1 MPLQAIA
8 GPHLPLSRPA
18 LDRSERMSSLQGWFE
33 TDDRDTRLAL
43 QVLNSYGITRDVE
56 LAFVNIT
63 HLAPHPD
70 LTPRILQQLHQR
82 AISRLAAEP
91 IAGLSLVEQFLDDAP
106 EHAELPGPSSRTISS
121 TIPDLD
127 ELLQGGWKRSELIEI
142 AGPRASGRHLLLL
155 HAMLHDLAVN
165 PTHRALY
172 VHSGTLDVQ
181 RCLRVLMSI
190 IEGLRSRG
198 ASFTREEDG
207 AQVDT
212 QEFAVDILRR
222 LSVAQPTLSPQQA
235 LEHVETELGR
245 TDIDE
250 SLALSCI
257 VIDPIDALL
266 GGKIL
271 SDKSAKGY
279 AMMAT
284 FMGRLKEIAS
294 SAKDRPVVFFI
305 NSGSAPSSYTNS
317 ASGVSRVSIFPTIP
331 PPPSAPPPPALRPS
345 LGTTFTYLTDMT
357 LWFTRADHIWTS
369 IGSSTTPI
377 KTRFVIELVR
387 SRRGESGGWT
397 MFQSPDGISLLP
409 EE

>member
-1 MPLQAIA
+1 
-8 GPHLPLSRPA
+8 
-18 LDRSERMSSLQGWFE
+18 MSSLQDWFE

-43 QVLNSYGITRDVE
+43 QVLYGYGITRDVD
-56 LAFVNIT
+56 LAFVNIA

-70 LTPRILQQLHQR
+70 LPHRILHQLHRR

-91 IAGLSLVEQFLDDAP
+91 VAGLTLAEQLLNDGQ
-106 EHAELPGPSSRTISS
+106 EHAGALSPSQRVISS
-121 TIPDLD
+121 TIPELD
-127 ELLQGGWKRSELIEI
+127 ELLQGGWKPSELIEI

-155 HAMLHDLAVN
+155 HAMLHDLVVH

-172 VHSGTLDVQ
+172 VHSGTLDVH
-181 RCLRVLMSI
+181 RCLRMLMSI

-212 QEFAVDILRR
+212 QGFAVDILRR

-235 LEHVETELGR
+235 LEHIDAELGR
-245 TDIDE
+245 TDLDE
-250 SLALSCI
+250 SLSLSCI

-279 AMMAT
+279 ATMVT
-284 FMGRLKEIAS
+284 FMRRLKEIAS
-294 SAKDRPVVFFI
+294 SAKDQPVVFLI
-305 NSGSAPSSYTNS
+305 NSCSAPSSSN
-317 ASGVSRVSIFPTIP
+317 SGVSDVSLISIFPSIASHR
-331 PPPSAPPPPALRPS
+331 SAPPPPALRPS

-357 LWFTRADHIWTS
+357 LWLTRADHIWTS
-369 IGSSTTPI
+369 MASSTSSPMTSAT
-377 KTRFVIELVR
+377 TRFVVDLVR
-387 SRRGESGGWT
+387 NRRGESGGWT
-397 MFQSPDGISLLP
+397 MFQSVSYP
-409 EE
+409 ESPSCDRELGREAEVHSFPVAQ